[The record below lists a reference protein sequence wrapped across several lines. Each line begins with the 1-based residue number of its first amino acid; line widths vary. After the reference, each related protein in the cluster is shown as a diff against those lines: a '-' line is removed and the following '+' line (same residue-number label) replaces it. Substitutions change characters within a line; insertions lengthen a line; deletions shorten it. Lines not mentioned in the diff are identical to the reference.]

1 MLGLLLWGG
10 EFDQAVN
17 EMGATWPGISS
28 IVIGATYR

>member
-17 EMGATWPGISS
+17 EMGATWLGTLS
-28 IVIGATYR
+28 IVIGLTYG